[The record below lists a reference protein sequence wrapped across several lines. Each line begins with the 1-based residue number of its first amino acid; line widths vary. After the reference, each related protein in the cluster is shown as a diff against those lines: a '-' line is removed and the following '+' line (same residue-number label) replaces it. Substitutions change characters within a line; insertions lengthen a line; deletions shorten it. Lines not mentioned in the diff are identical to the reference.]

1 MVKNT
6 NTRITITISK
16 KQYKWLTEL
25 CEEKDMK
32 MSKLISWLLYQKT
45 IDVVNTRNLLEHPD
59 EELSRIDEI
68 TEQEALEMFE
78 KGKYPGQ
85 TFESYKNHLEH
96 MGKRII

>member
-25 CEEKDMK
+25 CEEKNMK

-45 IDVVNTRNLLEHPD
+45 IDVVNTRNLLEHPE
-59 EELSRIDEI
+59 EELSKVDEI
-68 TEQEALEMFE
+68 SNEEILEKFYTAFPNLKETEE
-78 KGKYPGQ
+78 K
-85 TFESYKNHLEH
+85 TKNYWS
-96 MGKRII
+96 K